1 MDEADYLQ
9 ERFDPSKLRVADL
22 RRILLEHHVP
32 FVSLDWK
39 KVLVDLFT
47 DNIAQKASTL
57 HQKKQQQVEAN
68 ADGIG
73 FVSQAESTQPRAR
86 RSVRPASE
94 AASVGADASATAS
107 RASTDTQ
114 LIPRLGKRK
123 LTTSKPAFPSAP
135 VSTGE
140 SGAAGKRS
148 SATAPIDFSDDDDD
162 AKGSTSRQVTPKMT
176 AQALVSGSSGTPCTR
191 AQARI
196 RKTPL
201 MRKISSLGLAVK
213 TVALD
218 TVLSSAT
225 TSCRTRAEPLVNEDG
240 TSAPPGPSTWTT
252 KELVQSALGP
262 VDSPLQSPT
271 FPPVHAG
278 GQSSGLASARKPT
291 ATYQPR
297 SDSPPLKKLRPSNT
311 LTTTTSTTT
320 KSNRRVRHTLAA
332 PDESTNHQGEDGEVF
347 SDDNPFQSGP
357 DSQTPEHTRVTKKI
371 CKKTTKSRRHTT
383 VMGPS
388 AQADGDDHGQVEET
402 GTPASQYAGRQFTF
416 HCEPTLSSRSSAAP
430 SPYAMRSP
438 PMFQKAMMAIPIV
451 YQQTPSARRASPA
464 EATSAQSRSPQ

>member
-86 RSVRPASE
+86 R
-94 AASVGADASATAS
+94 
-107 RASTDTQ
+107 
-114 LIPRLGKRK
+114 
-123 LTTSKPAFPSAP
+123 KPAFPSAP

-225 TSCRTRAEPLVNEDG
+225 TSCRTRAELLVNEDG
-240 TSAPPGPSTWTT
+240 TSAPPGPLTWTT

-332 PDESTNHQGEDGEVF
+332 PDESTNHQGEGGEVF
-347 SDDNPFQSGP
+347 SDYNPFQSGP
-357 DSQTPEHTRVTKKI
+357 DSQIPEHPRITKKVR
-371 CKKTTKSRRHTT
+371 KKTTKSWRHITI
-383 VMGPS
+383 MGPS
-388 AQADGDDHGQVEET
+388 AQADGDDRGQVVF
-402 GTPASQYAGRQFTF
+402 GGP
-416 HCEPTLSSRSSAAP
+416 
-430 SPYAMRSP
+430 
-438 PMFQKAMMAIPIV
+438 
-451 YQQTPSARRASPA
+451 
-464 EATSAQSRSPQ
+464 